1 MEKGKRDI
9 DVVLIYEV
17 LKKSQIQQTQ
27 KPVLIV
33 IINKNY
39 VIYII
44 DMRLCTTDSV
54 VGLFTLASAQA
65 CE

>member
-1 MEKGKRDI
+1 M
-9 DVVLIYEV
+9 VLIYEV
-17 LKKSQIQQTQ
+17 LKKPQIQQTQ

-39 VIYII
+39 VMYII
-44 DMRLCTTDSV
+44 GMRLCMTDSV